1 MDRMLI
7 KPVLG
12 AALTCLSL
20 AANAAWAS
28 TEAASGAPAKVDP
41 AASVTTVA
49 TVAPVVLSAIEPR
62 LGKSVSGEKLEAER
76 GKAGTGSSEANLGG
90 VVTGNSASNLTT
102 GSNSIDTGSFANMS
116 GLPVVIQNTGANVM
130 IQNAT
135 VINVMFK

>member
-1 MDRMLI
+1 MDTMVI
-7 KPVLG
+7 KSVLA

-28 TEAASGAPAKVDP
+28 SETASSAPAKVDP
-41 AASVTTVA
+41 AASLATVA
-49 TVAPVVLSAIEPR
+49 TGGPVVASALEPR

-102 GSNSIDTGSFANMS
+102 GSNRIDTGSFANMS